1 MLHMQLYNLYMPGAI
16 DRDSLLR
23 VSTIVDLLD
32 IGWRPGNAELDTAR
46 YVEKWGILPS
56 RGAAPFRMMGI
67 IRSLP
72 VRRTVFIAP
81 VFAINRTANWA
92 RIWDEWVIIG
102 DSLDD
107 SPAFDAAEIRDTTS
121 AWLHGELHRLW
132 A

>member
-1 MLHMQLYNLYMPGAI
+1 MLHLQLYNLYMSEAI

-56 RGAAPFRMMGI
+56 RGAALFRMMGI
-67 IRSLP
+67 VRSLP
-72 VRRTVFIAP
+72 ARRTIFIAP
-81 VFAINRTANWA
+81 VFAIDRTANWA
-92 RIWDEWVIIG
+92 RIWDEWIVIG

-107 SPAFDAAEIRDTTS
+107 SPAFDAIEIRDATA
-121 AWLHGELHRLW
+121 AWLHVELGRLR

>member
-1 MLHMQLYNLYMPGAI
+1 MQLYNLYMPGAI

-67 IRSLP
+67 VRSLP

-81 VFAINRTANWA
+81 VFAIDRTANWA

-107 SPAFDAAEIRDTTS
+107 SPAFDAAEIRDATS
-121 AWLHGELHRLW
+121 VWLHGELRRLR